1 MLARFV
7 STLFK
12 NSPYI
17 QFDEDIFYTIT
28 DKRILANALNELI
41 KEGTITLNNDIM
53 PNYFKESKKDK
64 SLKKSKRNL

>member
-1 MLARFV
+1 MNKCV

-17 QFDEDIFYTIT
+17 QN
-28 DKRILANALNELI
+28 KLI

-64 SLKKSKRNL
+64 SLKKSKEICKKIKN